1 MKILF
6 FSDTFPPNNFGG
18 AGAIAFSLALE
29 LKKKGHEISIIT
41 TGNDAEYVLEGLPI
55 FSFDLSS
62 SGRVVVKN
70 PEATRLAIP
79 VIEQIDPDIIH
90 FHNIHSRFSYG
101 LIGEIKKRFPSIPL
115 FHTLHDTM
123 PITYGRLMAKDFCD
137 DITNCRQK
145 NYHLSALNL
154 LIKRKFKSNPFSRTI
169 IKHNLYA
176 LSKIFAVSQE
186 LKNAFTQNGI
196 QNIEV
201 IYNGVNVDK
210 FTGHDDIAD
219 FKKKSGLENRKLILF
234 GGRISGSKGADQML
248 IAMKKIAEGARSA
261 VLLMVGVDDAL
272 RRIFQPRIE
281 DAGIGPAVKMYSW
294 ISADEMKNFTLASDV
309 VVVPSV
315 YLDPFPTVNL
325 EAMASKKP
333 VVGTCFGGTPEAVI
347 DGTTGFIV
355 NPYDTNLVAKK
366 LLYLLDHQDIA
377 KKMGEAGYDRVKK
390 EFSIEKQ
397 AEKTLYYYQN
407 AQ

>member
-18 AGAIAFSLALE
+18 AGAVAFSLALE

-41 TGNDAEYVLEGLPI
+41 TGNDARYALKGLPVS
-55 FSFDLSS
+55 SFDLPSV
-62 SGRVVVKN
+62 GRVVIKS
-70 PEATRLAIP
+70 PEAIRLATP
-79 VIEQIDPDIIH
+79 VIERADPDIIH
-90 FHNIHSRFSYG
+90 FHNIHSKFSYG
-101 LIGEIKKRFPSIPL
+101 LVDEIKKRFPSIPL

-123 PITYGRLMAKDFCD
+123 PIAYGRLMAKDFCD
-137 DITNCRQK
+137 DITNCHRK
-145 NYHLSALNL
+145 NYHLSTLGL
-154 LIKRKFKSNPFSRTI
+154 LIKRKFKNNPFGRTV
-169 IKHNLYA
+169 IKHNLCS

-196 QNIEV
+196 QNVEV
-201 IYNGVNVDK
+201 IYNGIDVNEFSDRDDMVNV
-210 FTGHDDIAD
+210 
-219 FKKKSGLENRKLILF
+219 KKKFGLENRKIILF
-234 GGRISGSKGADQML
+234 GGRISGSKGVDQML
-248 IAMKKIAEGARSA
+248 ITMKKIAEEAKDA
-261 VLLMVGVDDAL
+261 TLLMVGVDDAV
-272 RRIFQPRIE
+272 RHIFQPRIK
-281 DAGIGPAVKMYSW
+281 DAGIGPAVKLYSW
-294 ISADEMKNFTLASDV
+294 MSTDEMKNFMLASDV

-355 NPYDTNLVAKK
+355 NPYDTNLMAQK

-377 KKMGEAGYDRVKK
+377 KKMGEAGYDRVKN

-397 AEKTLYYYQN
+397 VEKTLYYYQN